1 MKRIASLTALASSVL
16 LLGSCHVNNGKL
28 DMSWVG
34 DRIHEAQNDEV
45 MVEGSTSAGPSIA
58 VNTPAAAPAAA
69 PAGASATAAPAAPV
83 AAVATPPATPAAAKG
98 GTYTVKPGDTLLGIA
113 IARHSS
119 TAAIAAANHITNPD
133 KLSAGQVLRIPAV
146 SGAAAKAAVPRKATV
161 PASRYAVRQGD
172 TLSGISHRTGVPVQQ
187 LMRANNMAT
196 PNLRAGST
204 ITIPKH

>member
-1 MKRIASLTALASSVL
+1 MKRIAPLTALASSVL

-69 PAGASATAAPAAPV
+69 PAASPAA
-83 AAVATPPATPAAAKG
+83 PATPAAAKG
-98 GTYTVKPGDTLLGIA
+98 GTYTVKPGDTLRGIA

-133 KLSAGQVLRIPAV
+133 KLSVGQVLRIPAV
-146 SGAAAKAAVPRKATV
+146 SGAAAKATAPRKATV

-172 TLSGISHRTGVPVQQ
+172 TLSAISRRTGVPVQQ
-187 LMRANNMAT
+187 LMRANKMTT